1 MITALLLIT
10 IFRIVPGP
18 AGAPCT
24 HGSLV
29 AEPQCD
35 GCAPEVRADWRLTD
49 GAAAASLDLSGAA
62 QWRVRAVA
70 DGCWSAPV
78 LATESVDPP
87 AVVLWRASRV
97 TATVAPPRGEKP
109 PAALQLRLQSSH
121 IDTTVDCEPASGRW
135 TCEVPATQLDLRIAA
150 PGYVPHYAW
159 GVTAPADLRTLQL
172 RRGGSVSGR
181 AALAARA
188 QEGPITVVLGP
199 DDLLGSARGSMR
211 TMKVETD
218 ERGFFQFG
226 GLESGTYAVT
236 ATRAG
241 WSAAR
246 AEGIAV
252 AENTEAV
259 LRSELTLQPLADMEL
274 VLEPALDGEREW
286 IVRLD
291 RLAEWGRRDRVAEGP
306 AEGGRWSAR
315 GLESGSYLV
324 TVTAAGGGV
333 VHQRGYRLDPRMP
346 PLTVQIGRIA
356 VRGTVTSAGE
366 PVEADLR
373 FFTETGKR
381 VTMRSAA
388 DGSFHGALPQPDGEP
403 WQVDVTPAGER
414 TRIRLRD
421 LSIDADDTEAQL
433 DLELPAGK
441 IMGRTVDH
449 SGAPVR
455 ATVYVA
461 RDGHPLAET
470 RSAAD
475 GTFRITGVEPGDV
488 TLRALSPAGDS
499 ALVPHRI
506 GGADDEEVTLV
517 VPPRTHAGGRVVSP
531 GGRGVAGAMV
541 RVLTPSTGTV
551 VNVVSGP
558 SGEFEIRAPA
568 RDEYVYVFV
577 IATGF
582 PLKATAV
589 PLRGE
594 DHTRDLVLAR
604 RGGRVFIPSHDARSL
619 PTIAPSGVP
628 ALSVYVY
635 TDPGASGFP
644 RNKVPGGYV
653 LELEPGPYTF
663 CADRAGRRCVSRV
676 LAAGTDE
683 RIEFPEETR

>member
-1 MITALLLIT
+1 MIAALFLAAVVQ
-10 IFRIVPGP
+10 IVPGP

-35 GCAPEVRADWRLTD
+35 GCAPARRADWRLRD

-62 QWRVRAVA
+62 QWRVRAVSH
-70 DGCWSAPV
+70 GCWSAPV
-78 LATESVDPP
+78 LATESAEPSP
-87 AVVLWRASRV
+87 VVLWHASHV

-109 PAALQLRLQSSH
+109 PAALQLRLQSPH
-121 IDTTVDCEPASGRW
+121 IDAAVDCEPASGRW
-135 TCEVPATQLDLRIAA
+135 SCEVPATQLDLRIAA
-150 PGYVPHYAW
+150 PGYVPHYVW
-159 GVTAPADLRTLQL
+159 GVTPPADLRTLQL

-188 QEGPITVVLGP
+188 QEGPITVVLAP

-211 TMKVETD
+211 TMKVETN

-226 GLESGTYAVT
+226 GLDSGTYTVT

-246 AEGIAV
+246 AEGITV

-259 LRSELTLQPLADMEL
+259 VRPEMTLQPLADVEL
-274 VLEPALDGEREW
+274 VLDPALDDEREW
-286 IVRLD
+286 TVRLD

-306 AEGGRWSAR
+306 AQGGRWSAR

-333 VHQRGYRLDPRMP
+333 VHQHGYRLDPQMP

-356 VRGTVTSAGE
+356 VRGKVTSAGD

-373 FFTETGKR
+373 FFTEGGKKIS
-381 VTMRSAA
+381 MRSTA
-388 DGSFHGALPQPDGEP
+388 DGTFRGALPRSDEP

-421 LSIDADDTEAQL
+421 LVIDADDTEAQL
-433 DLELPAGK
+433 DLELPPGRVE
-441 IMGRTVDH
+441 GRTVDP

-475 GTFRITGVEPGDV
+475 GTFRVIGVEPGDV
-488 TLRALSPAGDS
+488 TLRAIAPAGDS
-499 ALVPHRI
+499 ALVPHRV

-517 VPPRTHAGGRVVSP
+517 VPPRAKVGGRVVSP
-531 GGRGVAGAMV
+531 GGRGVAGAIV
-541 RVLTPSTGTV
+541 RVLTPSTGAV
-551 VNVVSGP
+551 VDAISGP

-582 PLKATAV
+582 PVKATAV
-589 PLRGE
+589 SLRGE
-594 DHTRDLVLAR
+594 DQTHDLVLAR

-644 RNKVPGGYV
+644 RNKVPGGYL

-663 CADRAGRRCVSRV
+663 CADRAARQCVSRV

-683 RIEFPEETR
+683 RIDFPEEAR